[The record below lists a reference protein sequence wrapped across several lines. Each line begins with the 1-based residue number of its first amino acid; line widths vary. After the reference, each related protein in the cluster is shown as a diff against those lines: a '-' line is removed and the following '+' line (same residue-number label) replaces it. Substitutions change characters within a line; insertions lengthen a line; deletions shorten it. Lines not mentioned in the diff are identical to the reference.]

1 MGVMELFSKR
11 QKKLRGQVSDVYQYD
26 DIPDALRVQIV
37 HIVRDA
43 LGSDYYGGNKV
54 AKTHEL
60 IHQSLC
66 REYGVFTLEKNA
78 NSDFEAVY
86 NHFLKCP
93 DYERVLDVVEISFK
107 VINILVRE
115 YDYQNSTQNR
125 KIDPDNAIEELNA
138 RFKEHGVGYQFES
151 NEIIRVDSQFIH
163 SEAVKPTLTL
173 LGSKKTYKG
182 ANEEFLKAHEHYR
195 HRRYK
200 ESLVEALKAF
210 ESVMKT
216 ICHNQKWTYSQ
227 TDTAKK
233 LIEILFQN
241 NLVPTYMQAQFTSL
255 RTLLES
261 GVPTVRNKL
270 GGHGQGTANI
280 TVSESLA
287 SYALNL
293 SAANILLLVRLEEE
307 NFS

>member
-11 QKKLRGQVSDVYQYD
+11 QKKLRGQVPDVYQYD
-26 DIPDALRVQIV
+26 DIPDPLRVQIV

-43 LGSDYYGGNKV
+43 LGSDHYSDK
-54 AKTHEL
+54 ASKTYEL

-78 NSDFEAVY
+78 NSDLEAVFSY
-86 NHFLKCP
+86 FLKCP
-93 DYERVLDVVEISFK
+93 DYERVLDVIETSFK
-107 VINILVRE
+107 VINTLVRE
-115 YDYQNSTQNR
+115 YDYRNSTQNR
-125 KIDPDNAIEELNA
+125 KIEPDDAIEELNA

-151 NEIIRVDSQFIH
+151 NEIFRVDSQFMH

-173 LGSKKTYKG
+173 LGSKKGYKG

-216 ICHNQKWTYSQ
+216 ICHNQKWEYNQ

-233 LIEILFQN
+233 LIEILFLR
-241 NLVPTYMQAQFTSL
+241 NLVPSYLQSQFSSL

-270 GGHGQGTANI
+270 GGHGQGAVSV
-280 TVSESLA
+280 TVTESLA
-287 SYALNL
+287 NYALNL
-293 SAANILLLVRLEEE
+293 SAANILLLVNLEKE